1 MKIINSL
8 VIGLMFLNCSFA
20 YSQTVTKDNFFDYLI
35 NKRKSFSTADIKYD
49 RYELTWKNMKAY
61 RKFLSKIENK
71 DNVDKI
77 IDKTLKKNKKNLAE
91 QRKVE
96 CEYAFKTEG
105 SFPYEMEYM

>member
-1 MKIINSL
+1 
-8 VIGLMFLNCSFA
+8 
-20 YSQTVTKDNFFDYLI
+20 
-35 NKRKSFSTADIKYD
+35 
-49 RYELTWKNMKAY
+49 MKAY